1 MALRKWAVA
10 AVAGAATLGVVSGG
24 ARAQA
29 QAPAAAPVVTA
40 QAGQVKPAAVVNGE
54 TISMAE
60 LEAVM
65 NRDGPK
71 AVQMPESQL
80 RQTRLA
86 VLGQLIDEMLTV
98 QYLKK
103 NCPPADPAE
112 VNKRMA
118 EVVEGLKKQG
128 KTVAQFAQEIGT
140 TEAEMRAEVAVSFQW
155 RDYVK
160 ARVTEDVVKHFFN
173 ENKEFFDGVAV
184 RASHIVFRLAPNA
197 PDAERQA
204 ARDKLLSLRQEI
216 VTGKLDFGEAAKKY
230 SQCPTAPK
238 GGDLDFFPRK
248 GMLDEN
254 FAKTAYATPVGQVS
268 DIVQTDFGLHLI
280 KVTDRKPGKPAD
292 FNTIKEEVRDF
303 AVMELRQQLL
313 VQLRKTAKVEI
324 YLP

>member
-1 MALRKWAVA
+1 MAMRLRKWAVA
-10 AVAGAATLGVVSGG
+10 AVAGTATLGVVG
-24 ARAQA
+24 AVQA
-29 QAPAAAPVVTA
+29 QAPAGTAKVTA
-40 QAGQVKPAAVVNGE
+40 SAGQMKPAAVVNGE

-65 NRDGPK
+65 NREGPK
-71 AVQMPESQL
+71 AVQVPEAEL
-80 RQTRLA
+80 RQMRLA
-86 VLGQLIDEMLTV
+86 VLGQLIDEMLTM

-103 NCPPADPAE
+103 TCPPADPAE

-118 EVVEGLKKQG
+118 EVAEGLKKQG

-140 TEAEMRAEVAVSFQW
+140 TEAEMRAEIAVTFQW
-155 RDYVK
+155 RDYIK
-160 ARVTEDVVKHFFN
+160 ARVNDDMVKHYFD

-204 ARDKLLSLRQEI
+204 ARDKLLGLRQEI
-216 VTGKLDFGEAAKKY
+216 VTGKLDFAEAAKKY

-248 GMLDEN
+248 GMLEEN

-280 KVTDRKPGKPAD
+280 KVTDRKPGQPAD
-292 FNTIKEEVRDF
+292 FNKIKDEVRDF
-303 AVMELRQQLL
+303 CVMELRQQLL

>member
-1 MALRKWAVA
+1 MRLRKWALA

-24 ARAQA
+24 VRAQA
-29 QAPAAAPVVTA
+29 PAGAAPAAAP
-40 QAGQVKPAAVVNGE
+40 AGQVKPAAIVNGE
-54 TISMAE
+54 SISMTE
-60 LEAVM
+60 LESVM
-65 NRDGPK
+65 KRDGPK
-71 AVQMPESQL
+71 AVQVPEAEL
-80 RQTRLA
+80 RQMRLA
-86 VLGQLIDEMLTV
+86 VLSQLIDELLTM
-98 QYLKK
+98 QFLKK

-112 VNKRMA
+112 VNKRFA

-140 TEAEMRAEVAVSFQW
+140 TEAEMRGEIAVTLQW

-160 ARVTEDVVKHFFN
+160 VRVPEEAVKRYYD

-184 RASHIVFRLAPNA
+184 RASHIVFRLAPDA
-197 PDAERQA
+197 PAAERQA
-204 ARDKLLSLRQEI
+204 ARDKLLALRQEL
-216 VTGKLDFGEAAKKY
+216 VTGKVDFAEAAKKY

-248 GMLDEN
+248 GMLEEN

-268 DIVQTDFGLHLI
+268 DIVQTDFGLHLV
-280 KVTDRKPGKPAD
+280 KVTDRKPGQPSD
-292 FNTIKEEVRDF
+292 FTKIKEDVRDF
-303 AVMELRQQLL
+303 CVMELRQQLL